1 MSIGRRRRGGLNPGG
16 GFSPK
21 AIPGLV
27 FWADASYIT
36 GLNDG
41 DSVTTWNDLSGND
54 NHATQST
61 AAQKPILKLNI
72 INGRPVVRFDATDD
86 NLVITNGGT
95 LFQNKPGGIVI
106 AVVAFNLTGNKQYLA
121 ALTPA
126 GAGRIIGAASPGYRI
141 LDTDGFTGVTF
152 PTLSTGTFYVLSLVI
167 NATAAQGQ
175 GFRNGTAGS
184 IASGGTA
191 GNFSDTSGLSTTL
204 GVASTATL
212 NGDLATIVMYDRVL
226 TTIERV
232 RIERYFGSRYGITVL

>member
-95 LFQNKPGGIVI
+95 RS
-106 AVVAFNLTGNKQYLA
+106 AEH
-121 ALTPA
+121 
-126 GAGRIIGAASPGYRI
+126 
-141 LDTDGFTGVTF
+141 
-152 PTLSTGTFYVLSLVI
+152 
-167 NATAAQGQ
+167 
-175 GFRNGTAGS
+175 
-184 IASGGTA
+184 
-191 GNFSDTSGLSTTL
+191 TSELQ
-204 GVASTATL
+204 
-212 NGDLATIVMYDRVL
+212 
-226 TTIERV
+226 
-232 RIERYFGSRYGITVL
+232 